1 MDGNGVRR
9 KGWYDEDT
17 NCTAIM
23 MKGRVYMSE
32 KVTWM
37 TGFQMGL
44 RAAGIGVVLLAMGG
58 CASEAPKPALTVTPD
73 QVRSNA
79 DKAFEKLKQEEKS
92 RAIDSGVG
100 PY

>member
-1 MDGNGVRR
+1 MGGNGVWT
-9 KGWYDEDT
+9 KGWYDMGT

-37 TGFQMGL
+37 TGFQKGL

-58 CASEAPKPALTVTPD
+58 CASEAPKPAPTVTPD

-79 DKAFEKLKQEEKS
+79 DKAFEKLKQEEKN
-92 RAIDSGVG
+92 RPVESGVG